1 MVQIIK
7 PAFTSESELLQ
18 LSIQDAVNASKQKD
32 MLATVDA
39 LNAALELDP
48 KRADLWHYLGVAYAQ
63 LQVWSACITSL
74 EAALTLEPDR
84 VRAQCVMASAL
95 YHLGQ
100 HGRAI
105 ALIDP
110 VRGKPCRSGQGQERG
125 RQSRPGGLDW
135 F

>member
-48 KRADLWHYLGVAYAQ
+48 KRADLWQYLGVAYAW
-63 LQVWSACITSL
+63 LNVWSACITSL
-74 EAALTLEPDR
+74 EIALALEPHR
-84 VRAQCVMASAL
+84 QRARCVMAGSL
-95 YHLGQ
+95 YHLG
-100 HGRAI
+100 
-105 ALIDP
+105 
-110 VRGKPCRSGQGQERG
+110 KYE
-125 RQSRPGGLDW
+125 
-135 F
+135 